1 MIKLIATDMD
11 GTWLTDAKTYDV
23 DLFLREFK
31 IMQERD
37 IKFVVASGNQYENL
51 VTRFPEV
58 ASQIYFVAEN
68 GALVAKGKQVM
79 HTESMSEQDLR
90 TALKITQQYDEKIV
104 VSGLL
109 SAYALDDTSSA
120 HLTELRKYYH
130 KLILVKDFEH
140 LADQVFKIT
149 FSVDEKK
156 MPQMLAELKRNYP
169 KLGFVAGS
177 AGSIDMSTK
186 GMNKAVGLQYLSQ
199 KLRINPRE
207 MVAFGDSGNDV
218 GMLKYVGRSYATAT
232 ALPSA
237 KAAANRIIGSSNDS
251 AVQKEIWH
259 LLNN

>member
-58 ASQIYFVAEN
+58 ANQIYFVAEN
-68 GALVAKGKQVM
+68 GALVAKGKQVI
-79 HTESMSEQDLR
+79 HTDSLSDSDLR
-90 TALKITQQYDEKIV
+90 TILQITHQYKEKAV

-109 SAYALDDTSSA
+109 SAYVLDPESIE
-120 HLTELRKYYH
+120 ELRKYYH
-130 KLILVKDFEH
+130 KITLVKDFEH
-140 LADQVFKIT
+140 LDDQVFKVT
-149 FSVDEKK
+149 FDVAEAK

-169 KLGFVAGS
+169 NLGFVSGS

-186 GMNKAVGLQYLSQ
+186 GMNKAVGLQYLSK
-199 KLRINPRE
+199 KLGINPRE
-207 MVAFGDSGNDV
+207 MIAFGDSGNDV
-218 GMLKYVGRSYATAT
+218 GMLKYVGRGYATGT

-237 KAAANRIIGSSNDS
+237 KSAADRIIGSSNDS

-259 LLNN
+259 LLN